1 MVKPNL
7 FILGA
12 AKSATTSLA
21 DYLRRLNRLCYCPSN
36 KEPNY
41 FVFESNSLD
50 INSIKG
56 PETPENLRH
65 RIHSW
70 SITDLKD
77 YQEMYSGAS
86 QKWKID
92 ASVRYLYYGR
102 CAEAIKA
109 YALGSAMPKF
119 VICLRRPSRRATSH
133 YLMMRNKYSLETLSF
148 PDAIDAEA
156 DRIASSWDF
165 DWHYSECG
173 RYAQQMQVYLD
184 KFQRD
189 SFHILFYE
197 NLIRS
202 PRRELLR
209 LLLFLDIGLTNLSRS
224 VLSTL
229 PVSNYGTG
237 RSEEIFSL
245 APLRIT
251 RKLEELDEEQ
261 RYLVKTM
268 YNLEV
273 PW

>member
-21 DYLRRLNRLCYCPSN
+21 DYLRRLNRLCFCPSN

-50 INSIKG
+50 INSING
-56 PETPENLRH
+56 PESPEKLRAK
-65 RIHSW
+65 IHSW

-77 YQEMYSGAS
+77 YQRIYSGTS

-102 CAEAIKA
+102 CAEAIKKYTSDA
-109 YALGSAMPKF
+109 SNPKF
-119 VICLRRPSRRATSH
+119 IICLRRPSRRATSH

-156 DRIASSWDF
+156 DRITSGWDF

-173 RYAQQMQVYLD
+173 RYAQQLQVYLD
-184 KFQRD
+184 RFPRD

-197 NLIRS
+197 NLVRT

-209 LLLFLDIGLTNLSRS
+209 LLFFLDIGLTTISRS
-224 VLSTL
+224 VLLTL
-229 PVSNYGTG
+229 PVSNSGTG
-237 RSEEIFSL
+237 RGEEIFSL
-245 APLRIT
+245 APRHIT
-251 RKLEELDEEQ
+251 RKLEEIDEEQ
-261 RYLVKTM
+261 RYLVRTI